1 MIHTFT
7 VTGKISTFG
16 GPKDMGVTR
25 TEGLALIEPP
35 DLKNP
40 WFSELFLPETTAPG
54 LARRLNP
61 DKFYCA
67 ARWNYL
73 FTSRSLLR
81 KSLCRIE
88 TKPCACF
95 PNGRGTF
102 CRPVD
107 WGPNLRTGRAM
118 DLSPGLA
125 KYLGLKTDDTATLTL
140 VDAETGMPVRLRYS

>member
-1 MIHTFT
+1 MIFT

-16 GPKDMGVTR
+16 GPKDLGVSR

-40 WFSELFLPETTAPG
+40 WFSRLFLPETTAPG

-61 DKFYCA
+61 EFYYCA

-73 FTSRSLLR
+73 FTPRSLLR
-81 KSLCRIE
+81 KSLCIIE
-88 TKPCACF
+88 TKPCACY
-95 PNGRGTF
+95 PSGRTALA
-102 CRPVD
+102 RPVD
-107 WGPNLRTGRAM
+107 WGPHLRTGRAM

-125 KYLGLKTDDTATLTL
+125 KFLGLKTDDTATLTL
-140 VDAETGMPVRLRYS
+140 VDAETLRPLRLRYS

>member
-1 MIHTFT
+1 MSHIFT

-16 GPKDMGVTR
+16 GPKDLGVSR
-25 TEGLALIEPP
+25 SEGLALIEPP
-35 DLKNP
+35 DLNGP
-40 WFSELFLPETTAPG
+40 WFGKLFLPETSAPG

-81 KSLCRIE
+81 KSLCE
-88 TKPCACF
+88 VVTAS
-95 PNGRGTF
+95 GRRAL

-107 WGPNLRTGRAM
+107 WGPNIRTGRVM

-125 KYLGLKTDDTATLTL
+125 AYLRLKTDDTATLTL
-140 VDAETGMPVRLRYS
+140 VDAETLRPLRLRHS

>member
-1 MIHTFT
+1 MSHTFT

-25 TEGLALIEPP
+25 TEGLALIEPD
-35 DLKNP
+35 DLKIP
-40 WFSELFLPETTAPG
+40 WFAKLFLPQTTAPG

-61 DKFYCA
+61 EMFYCA

-81 KSLCRIE
+81 KSLCE
-88 TKPCACF
+88 VVTAK
-95 PNGRGTF
+95 GRRAL

-107 WGPNLRTGRAM
+107 WGPNIRTGRVM

-125 KYLGLKTDDTATLTL
+125 NYLGLKTDDTATLTL
-140 VDAETGMPVRLRYS
+140 VDAETLRPLRLRYS

>member
-1 MIHTFT
+1 MNHIFT

-16 GPKDMGVTR
+16 GPKDLGVSR

-35 DLKNP
+35 DLNVP
-40 WFSELFLPETTAPG
+40 WFGKLFLPEITVPG

-61 DKFYCA
+61 EMFYCA

-73 FTSRSLLR
+73 FTSRTLLR
-81 KSLCRIE
+81 KSLCHITTSKGR
-88 TKPCACF
+88 CAL
-95 PNGRGTF
+95 

-107 WGPNLRTGRAM
+107 WGPNIRTGRVM

-125 KYLGLKTDDTATLTL
+125 KFLGLKTDDTATLTL
-140 VDAETGMPVRLRYS
+140 VDAETLKPLRLRHS